1 MELRQLRYF
10 LAVAE
15 ELNFG
20 RAAERMHI
28 VQPAI
33 SQQIQRLERE
43 LGVALFERSTRR
55 VSLSEAGHR
64 LVPHARAV
72 LAAEDAARASMDS
85 VRAAGARTLR
95 VGTATGLG
103 VRLLSALAAMRQLA
117 PGVTVELISL
127 PVRERLRQLADHLL
141 DVAIVRGQATLSGLR
156 VRPVW
161 EDELVVALPR
171 GHALTGAENPTLSA
185 LADIPLRL
193 VAHDQNPVLVDAVRD
208 ACHAA
213 GFEPILASG
222 MLAASDQ
229 DLLAAIAAG
238 GAWTVYYASRA
249 QQFNAEAL
257 GVAFIAPAD
266 HPITVS
272 TSIVV
277 RAGRTPAAI
286 QQFLQACISQGR
298 NLAEPHHAAGSTDSA
313 R

>member
-64 LVPHARAV
+64 LVPRARAV
-72 LAAEDAARASMDS
+72 LAAEDAARASVDS
-85 VRAAGARTLR
+85 VRAARSSTLR

-103 VRLLSALAAMRQLA
+103 VRLLSALAVMRQLA

-127 PVRERLRQLADHLL
+127 PVRERLRRLADHLL
-141 DVAIVRGQATLSGLR
+141 DAAIVRGQVTASGLR

-161 EDELVVALPR
+161 EDDLLIALPR
-171 GHALTGAENPTLSA
+171 GHALADAEAPTLNA

-193 VAHDQNPVLVDAVRD
+193 VAHDQNPVLVDAVRT
-208 ACHAA
+208 ACQAA
-213 GFEPILASG
+213 GFDPIPAAG
-222 MLAASDQ
+222 MPAATDE

-249 QQFNAEAL
+249 RQLNAEAL
-257 GVAFIAPAD
+257 GVTFIAPAD
-266 HPITVS
+266 RPITVS

-277 RAGRTPAAI
+277 RAGRTPAVT
-286 QQFLQACISQGR
+286 QQFLQACMSQGR
-298 NLAEPHHAAGSTDSA
+298 RLAEPPSAGPTE
-313 R
+313 